1 MRPVLAALLPV
12 LALAACQTPR
22 EACLSEA
29 SQELRTVESLIRET
43 QGNLSRGYAIET
55 EQRIDVD
62 REICE
67 VELEDGSERRYWCE
81 DTDVIEV
88 ERPVA
93 IDLNAEQAKLDSLL
107 ERRVRLVSDYNARAQ
122 ACVATYPE

>member
-1 MRPVLAALLPV
+1 MRPVFAALLPV

-55 EQRIDVD
+55 EQEVEVIRTT
-62 REICE
+62 CE
-67 VELEDGSERRYWCE
+67 VELDDGTEGTVPCDR
-81 DTDVIEV
+81 TDVDEV

-93 IDLNAEQAKLDSLL
+93 IDLVAERAQLDSLL
-107 ERRVRLVSDYNARAQ
+107 EQRGRLLSQAQ
-122 ACVATYPE
+122 ARQQTCVATYPE